1 MGTVICKIQGGF
13 ANQCLQYLF
22 ASTLADKTNRQII
35 LDISDYSF
43 FSLFQRLKRN
53 SVQKLF
59 VGFKSEST
67 IRLSRDTFLPSSLSL
82 SSFSDD
88 TNVEKL
94 LAFQGKDIYL
104 NGYWHSAECIDFV
117 DENVKK
123 RLYDKVLSHSSI
135 QIEPILER
143 IFQAKTSISIHVRR
157 GDYLKGKYKDIYGT
171 CPVSYYEASINS
183 LPDYIKEDCN
193 FFVFSDDVKWVKE
206 NFIFLNVYYISED
219 RTFLD
224 DFILMM
230 SCSVNII
237 ANSSFSW
244 LASQLNTK
252 KGAIR
257 ISPSQWFKDKDRN
270 GLPLDSFSVIKNTLE

>member
-1 MGTVICKIQGGF
+1 MGKVICKIQGGF

-22 ASTLADKTNRQII
+22 ASTLAEKTNRQLI

-43 FSLFQRLKRN
+43 FSLFQKLKRN

-59 VGFKSEST
+59 VGFKSEPL
-67 IRLSRDTFLPSSLSL
+67 IRFSKDTFLPL
-82 SSFSDD
+82 SFSDEAS
-88 TNVEKL
+88 VEEL

-104 NGYWHSAECIDFV
+104 NGYWHSAEYIEFIDV
-117 DENVKK
+117 DIKK
-123 RLYDKVLSHSSI
+123 RLYNKVLSHSSI
-135 QIEPILER
+135 QIEPILEQ

-157 GDYLKGKYKDIYGT
+157 GDYLKGKYKYIYGT
-171 CPVSYYEASINS
+171 CPISYYEASINS
-183 LPDYIKEDCN
+183 LPDHIKADCN
-193 FFVFSDDVKWVKE
+193 VFVFSDDVKWVKE
-206 NFIFLNVYYISED
+206 NFTFLNAYYISANG
-219 RTFLD
+219 TFLD

-252 KGAIR
+252 KGAVK
-257 ISPSQWFKDKDRN
+257 ISPSQWFKDKERSS
-270 GLPLDSFSVIKNTLE
+270 LPLDSFSVIKNTLE

>member
-1 MGTVICKIQGGF
+1 MGKVICKIQGGF

-22 ASTLADKTNRQII
+22 ASTLAEKTNRQLI

-43 FSLFQRLKRN
+43 FSLFQKLKRN

-59 VGFKSEST
+59 MGFKSESL
-67 IRLSRDTFLPSSLSL
+67 IRFSRGAFLPSSFNF

-88 TNVEKL
+88 ASVEKL
-94 LAFQGKDIYL
+94 LAFKGRNIYL
-104 NGYWHSAECIDFV
+104 NGYWHSAEYIEFV
-117 DENVKK
+117 DEDIKK
-123 RLYDKVLSHSSI
+123 SLCDKILSHSSI
-135 QIEPILER
+135 LIEPILER

-171 CPVSYYEASINS
+171 CPISYYKASINS

-193 FFVFSDDVKWVKE
+193 IFVCSDDVKWVKE
-206 NFIFLNVYYISED
+206 NFTFLNAYYISED
-219 RTFLD
+219 GTFFD

-230 SCSVNII
+230 SCNVNII

-244 LASQLNTK
+244 LASHLNTK
-252 KGAIR
+252 KGAVKVA
-257 ISPSQWFKDKDRN
+257 PSQWFKDKERS
-270 GLPLDSFSVIKNTLE
+270 GLPLNSFSIIKNDLE